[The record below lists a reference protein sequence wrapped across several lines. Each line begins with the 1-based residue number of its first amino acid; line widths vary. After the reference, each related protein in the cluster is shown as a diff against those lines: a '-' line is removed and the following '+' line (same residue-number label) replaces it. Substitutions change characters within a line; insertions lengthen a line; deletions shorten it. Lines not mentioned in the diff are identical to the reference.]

1 MTYAITDID
10 LSLHRFIVNQHN
22 DKLPIGLLAQ
32 LVERCIGV
40 AEVMGSNQVE
50 AWKFSLLREEELNGV
65 MNFYGKRLTFWHFYG

>member
-32 LVERCIGV
+32 LLERCIGV

-50 AWKFSLLREEELNGV
+50 A
-65 MNFYGKRLTFWHFYG
+65 